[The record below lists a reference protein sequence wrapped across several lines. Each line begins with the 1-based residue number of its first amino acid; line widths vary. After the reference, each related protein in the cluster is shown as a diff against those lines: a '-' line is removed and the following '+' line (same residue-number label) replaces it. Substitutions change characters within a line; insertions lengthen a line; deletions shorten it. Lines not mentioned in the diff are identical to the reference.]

1 MATRKTTAKAPT
13 TTSKAPKK
21 APAEPVKA
29 QEQVQEQTTAP
40 MPTIRAKIDRLADF
54 ENSKVKAFASAN
66 IGPFAVHGLRVV
78 DGEKGMFVAMP
89 STSYQKD
96 GKTEYQETF
105 HPVSGEARK
114 ALNDAVLQ
122 AYEQKLAEEQT
133 EEQTEDE
140 TLEMDEAEDQPLT
153 QTM

>member
-21 APAEPVKA
+21 APVEPVKA
-29 QEQVQEQTTAP
+29 QEQVQEQTAP

-66 IGPFAVHGLRVV
+66 IGPFAVHGLRVI

-114 ALNDAVLQ
+114 ALNDAVIE
-122 AYEQKLAEEQT
+122 AYEQTLAEEQT
-133 EEQTEDE
+133 EEAT
-140 TLEMDEAEDQPLT
+140 MGIDEAESQPIT

>member
-1 MATRKTTAKAPT
+1 MATRKTTAKAPS

-21 APAEPVKA
+21 APVEPVKA
-29 QEQVQEQTTAP
+29 QEQVQAP
-40 MPTIRAKIDRLADF
+40 NTNIPTIQARIDHVTGY
-54 ENSKVKAFASAN
+54 EKVKAFASAN
-66 IGPFAVHGLRVV
+66 IGGAFAIHGLRVV
-78 DGEKGMFVAMP
+78 DGEKGLFVAMP
-89 STSYQKD
+89 STSFQRD

-114 ALNDAVLQ
+114 ALNDAVIE

-133 EEQTEDE
+133 EDEALNEEQTED
-140 TLEMDEAEDQPLT
+140 QSFT

>member
-21 APAEPVKA
+21 APVEPVKA
-29 QEQVQEQTTAP
+29 QEQVQDQGEA
-40 MPTIRAKIDRLADF
+40 MPTIRARIDRLADF

-133 EEQTEDE
+133 EDESMKMDE
-140 TLEMDEAEDQPLT
+140 TEEQPLT

>member
-21 APAEPVKA
+21 APVEPVKA
-29 QEQVQEQTTAP
+29 QEQVQEQTSKL
-40 MPTIRAKIDRLADF
+40 PTIQARIDHITGY
-54 ENSKVKAFASAN
+54 EKVKAFASAN
-66 IGPFAVHGLRVV
+66 IGGAFAIHGMRVV
-78 DGEKGMFVAMP
+78 DGEKGLFVAMT
-89 STSYQKD
+89 STSFQRD

-122 AYEQKLAEEQT
+122 AYEQKLSEEQSENET
-133 EEQTEDE
+133 LDVEETED
-140 TLEMDEAEDQPLT
+140 QSFT

>member
-1 MATRKTTAKAPT
+1 MATKKTTAKAPSK
-13 TTSKAPKK
+13 TSKAPAKAPVK

-29 QEQVQEQTTAP
+29 QEQAQEQTTP
-40 MPTIRAKIDRLADF
+40 MPQIEARIDRLVDF

-89 STSYQKD
+89 STSFQKD

-105 HPVSGEARK
+105 HPCTGEARK
-114 ALNDAVLQ
+114 ELNDAVLQ

-133 EEQTEDE
+133 EDASLGME
-140 TLEMDEAEDQPLT
+140 EAEEQPIT

>member
-13 TTSKAPKK
+13 TAPKTPKK

-29 QEQVQEQTTAP
+29 QEQVREQTSNL
-40 MPTIRAKIDRLADF
+40 PTIQAKIDHITGY
-54 ENSKVKAFASAN
+54 EKVKAFASAN
-66 IGPFAVHGLRVV
+66 IGGAFAIHGMRVV
-78 DGEKGMFVAMP
+78 DGEKGLFVAMP
-89 STSYQKD
+89 STSFQRD

-122 AYEQKLAEEQT
+122 AYEQKLSEEQSENET
-133 EEQTEDE
+133 LDVEETED
-140 TLEMDEAEDQPLT
+140 QSFT

>member
-29 QEQVQEQTTAP
+29 QDQVQEQTEA
-40 MPTIRAKIDRLADF
+40 MPTIRARIDRLADF
-54 ENSKVKAFASAN
+54 EGSKVKAFASAN
-66 IGPFAVHGLRVV
+66 IGGAFAIHGLRVV
-78 DGEKGMFVAMP
+78 DGEKGLFVAMP

-105 HPVSGEARK
+105 HPVSGDARK
-114 ALNDAVLQ
+114 ALNDAVLE
-122 AYEQKLAEEQT
+122 AYEQKLT
-133 EEQTEDE
+133 EEQTEDASMS
-140 TLEMDEAEDQPLT
+140 MDEAEEQPIT

>member
-29 QEQVQEQTTAP
+29 QDQVQEQTEA

-54 ENSKVKAFASAN
+54 EGSKVKAFASAN
-66 IGPFAVHGLRVV
+66 IGGAFAIHGLRVV
-78 DGEKGMFVAMP
+78 DGEKGLFVAMP

-105 HPVSGEARK
+105 HPVTGDARK
-114 ALNDAVLQ
+114 ALNDAVLE
-122 AYEQKLAEEQT
+122 AYEQKLT
-133 EEQTEDE
+133 EEQTEDASMS
-140 TLEMDEAEDQPLT
+140 MDEAEAQPIT

>member
-13 TTSKAPKK
+13 TAPKAPKK

-29 QEQVQEQTTAP
+29 QEQVREQTSNL
-40 MPTIRAKIDRLADF
+40 PTIQARIDHITGY
-54 ENSKVKAFASAN
+54 EKVKAFASAN
-66 IGPFAVHGLRVV
+66 IGGAFAIHGMRVV
-78 DGEKGMFVAMP
+78 DGEKGLFVAMP
-89 STSYQKD
+89 STSFQRD

-122 AYEQKLAEEQT
+122 AYEQKLSEEQSENET
-133 EEQTEDE
+133 LDVEETED
-140 TLEMDEAEDQPLT
+140 QSFT

>member
-21 APAEPVKA
+21 APVEPVKA
-29 QEQVQEQTTAP
+29 QEQTSNI
-40 MPTIRAKIDRLADF
+40 PTIQARIDHVTGY
-54 ENSKVKAFASAN
+54 EKVKAFASAN
-66 IGPFAVHGLRVV
+66 IGGAFAIHGLRVV
-78 DGEKGMFVAMP
+78 DGEKGLFVAMP
-89 STSYQKD
+89 STSFQRD

-114 ALNDAVLQ
+114 ALNDAVLE
-122 AYEQKLAEEQT
+122 AYEQKLS

-140 TLEMDEAEDQPLT
+140 ALDEEQTEDQGFT

>member
-13 TTSKAPKK
+13 TTPKAPKK
-21 APAEPVKA
+21 APVEPVKA
-29 QEQVQEQTTAP
+29 QEQVQDQGEA
-40 MPTIRAKIDRLADF
+40 MPTIRARIDRLADF

-96 GKTEYQETF
+96 GKTE
-105 HPVSGEARK
+105 
-114 ALNDAVLQ
+114 
-122 AYEQKLAEEQT
+122 
-133 EEQTEDE
+133 
-140 TLEMDEAEDQPLT
+140 
-153 QTM
+153 

>member
-21 APAEPVKA
+21 APVEPVKA
-29 QEQVQEQTTAP
+29 QEQVQEPTTNI
-40 MPTIRAKIDRLADF
+40 PTIQARIDHITGY
-54 ENSKVKAFASAN
+54 EKVKAFASAN
-66 IGPFAVHGLRVV
+66 IGGAFAIHGLRVV
-78 DGEKGMFVAMP
+78 DGEKGLFVAMP
-89 STSYQKD
+89 STSFQRD

-114 ALNDAVLQ
+114 ALNDAVIE

-133 EEQTEDE
+133 EDASLGIE
-140 TLEMDEAEDQPLT
+140 EAEEQPIT

>member
-21 APAEPVKA
+21 ASAEPVKK
-29 QEQVQEQTTAP
+29 QEKVQEQTEQ

-114 ALNDAVLQ
+114 ALSDAVLQ
-122 AYEQKLAEEQT
+122 AYEQKLT
-133 EEQTEDE
+133 EEQTEDAGMNME
-140 TLEMDEAEDQPLT
+140 EAEELPFT

>member
-13 TTSKAPKK
+13 TASKTPKK
-21 APAEPVKA
+21 APAEPAKA
-29 QEQVQEQTTAP
+29 QEQVQEQTSKL
-40 MPTIRAKIDRLADF
+40 PTIQARIDHITGY
-54 ENSKVKAFASAN
+54 EKVKAFASAN
-66 IGPFAVHGLRVV
+66 IGGAFAIHGMRVV
-78 DGEKGMFVAMP
+78 DGEKGLFVAMP
-89 STSYQKD
+89 STSFQRD

-122 AYEQKLAEEQT
+122 AYEQKLSEEQSENET
-133 EEQTEDE
+133 LDVEETED
-140 TLEMDEAEDQPLT
+140 QSFT

>member
-21 APAEPVKA
+21 APVEPVKA
-29 QEQVQEQTTAP
+29 QEQVQEQTAP

-66 IGPFAVHGLRVV
+66 IGPFAVHGLRVI

-114 ALNDAVLQ
+114 ALNDAVLE
-122 AYEQKLAEEQT
+122 AYEQKLS
-133 EEQTEDE
+133 EEQTEDASIN
-140 TLEMDEAEDQPLT
+140 MDEAENQPIS

>member
-13 TTSKAPKK
+13 TTPKAPKK

-29 QEQVQEQTTAP
+29 QEQVQEQTTP

-54 ENSKVKAFASAN
+54 EGSKVKAFASAN

-78 DGEKGMFVAMP
+78 DGEKGLFVAMP

-105 HPVSGEARK
+105 HPVSGDARK
-114 ALNDAVLQ
+114 ALNDAVLE
-122 AYEQKLAEEQT
+122 AYEQKLT
-133 EEQTEDE
+133 EEQTEDASMS
-140 TLEMDEAEDQPLT
+140 MDEAEAQPIT

>member
-21 APAEPVKA
+21 APVEPVKA
-29 QEQVQEQTTAP
+29 QEQVQESTTNI
-40 MPTIRAKIDRLADF
+40 PTIQARIDHITGY
-54 ENSKVKAFASAN
+54 EKVKAFASAN
-66 IGPFAVHGLRVV
+66 IGGAFAIHGLRVV
-78 DGEKGMFVAMP
+78 DGEKGLFVAMP
-89 STSYQKD
+89 STSFQRD

-114 ALNDAVLQ
+114 ALNDAVLE

-133 EEQTEDE
+133 EDASLGME
-140 TLEMDEAEDQPLT
+140 EAEEQPIT

>member
-29 QEQVQEQTTAP
+29 QDQVQEQTEA
-40 MPTIRAKIDRLADF
+40 MPTIRARIDRLADF
-54 ENSKVKAFASAN
+54 EGSKVKAFASAN
-66 IGPFAVHGLRVV
+66 IGGAFAIHGLRVV
-78 DGEKGMFVAMP
+78 DGDKGLFVAMP

-105 HPVSGEARK
+105 HPVSGDARK
-114 ALNDAVLQ
+114 ALNDAVLE
-122 AYEQKLAEEQT
+122 AYEQKLT
-133 EEQTEDE
+133 EEQTEDASMS
-140 TLEMDEAEDQPLT
+140 MDEAEAQPIT

>member
-21 APAEPVKA
+21 APVEPVKA
-29 QEQVQEQTTAP
+29 QEQVQEPTTNI
-40 MPTIRAKIDRLADF
+40 PTIQARIDHITGY
-54 ENSKVKAFASAN
+54 EKVKAFASAN
-66 IGPFAVHGLRVV
+66 IGGAFAIHGLRVV
-78 DGEKGMFVAMP
+78 DGEKGLFVAMP
-89 STSYQKD
+89 STSFQRD

-114 ALNDAVLQ
+114 ALNDAVLE
-122 AYEQKLAEEQT
+122 AYEQKLAEVQT
-133 EEQTEDE
+133 EEATMG
-140 TLEMDEAEDQPLT
+140 MDEAESQPIT

>member
-21 APAEPVKA
+21 APVEPVKA
-29 QEQVQEQTTAP
+29 QEQVQEQTSNI
-40 MPTIRAKIDRLADF
+40 PTIQARIDHITGYD
-54 ENSKVKAFASAN
+54 KVKAFASAN
-66 IGPFAVHGLRVV
+66 IGGAFAIHGLRVV
-78 DGEKGMFVAMP
+78 DGEKGLFVAMP
-89 STSYQKD
+89 STSFQRD

-105 HPVSGEARK
+105 HPVSGESRK
-114 ALNDAVLQ
+114 ALNDAVLE
-122 AYEQKLAEEQT
+122 AYEQKLS

-140 TLEMDEAEDQPLT
+140 VLDEEQTEDQNFT

>member
-21 APAEPVKA
+21 APVEPVKA
-29 QEQVQEQTTAP
+29 QEQVQEPTTNI
-40 MPTIRAKIDRLADF
+40 PTIQARIDHITGY
-54 ENSKVKAFASAN
+54 EKVKAFASAN
-66 IGPFAVHGLRVV
+66 IGGAFAIHGLRVV
-78 DGEKGMFVAMP
+78 DGEKGLFVAMP
-89 STSYQKD
+89 STSFQRD

-114 ALNDAVLQ
+114 ALNDAVLE

-133 EEQTEDE
+133 EDEALDEEQ
-140 TLEMDEAEDQPLT
+140 AEDQSFT
-153 QTM
+153 QMM

>member
-21 APAEPVKA
+21 APVEPVKA
-29 QEQVQEQTTAP
+29 QEQVQEQTAP

-66 IGPFAVHGLRVV
+66 IGGAFAIHGLRIVN
-78 DGEKGMFVAMP
+78 GEKGMFVAMP

-114 ALNDAVLQ
+114 ALNDAVIE

-133 EEQTEDE
+133 EDNALDEEQTED
-140 TLEMDEAEDQPLT
+140 QSFT

>member
-21 APAEPVKA
+21 APVEPVKA
-29 QEQVQEQTTAP
+29 QEQVQEPTTNI
-40 MPTIRAKIDRLADF
+40 PTIQARIDHITGY
-54 ENSKVKAFASAN
+54 EKVKAFASAN
-66 IGPFAVHGLRVV
+66 IGGAFAIHGLRVV
-78 DGEKGMFVAMP
+78 DGENGLFVAMP
-89 STSYQKD
+89 STSFQRD

-114 ALNDAVLQ
+114 ALNDAVLE
-122 AYEQKLAEEQT
+122 AYEQKLS

-140 TLEMDEAEDQPLT
+140 ALDEEQTEDQSFT

>member
-21 APAEPVKA
+21 APVEPVKA
-29 QEQVQEQTTAP
+29 QDQAQEQTEG
-40 MPTIRAKIDRLADF
+40 MPTIRARIDRLADF
-54 ENSKVKAFASAN
+54 EGSKVKAFASAN

-78 DGEKGMFVAMP
+78 DGEKGLFVAMP

-105 HPVSGEARK
+105 HPVTGEARK

-122 AYEQKLAEEQT
+122 AYEQKLT
-133 EEQTEDE
+133 EEQTEDASMK
-140 TLEMDEAEDQPLT
+140 MDEAEDQPLT

>member
-21 APAEPVKA
+21 APVEPVKA
-29 QEQVQEQTTAP
+29 QEQVQAP
-40 MPTIRAKIDRLADF
+40 NTNIPTIQARIDHITGY
-54 ENSKVKAFASAN
+54 EKVKAFASAN
-66 IGPFAVHGLRVV
+66 IGGAFAIHGLRVV
-78 DGEKGMFVAMP
+78 DGEKGLFVAMP
-89 STSYQKD
+89 STSFQRD

-114 ALNDAVLQ
+114 ALNDAVLE

-133 EEQTEDE
+133 EDEALDEEQTED
-140 TLEMDEAEDQPLT
+140 QSFT

>member
-29 QEQVQEQTTAP
+29 QDQVQEQTEA
-40 MPTIRAKIDRLADF
+40 MPTIRARIDRLADF
-54 ENSKVKAFASAN
+54 EGSKVKAFASAN
-66 IGPFAVHGLRVV
+66 IGGAFAIHGLRVV
-78 DGEKGMFVAMP
+78 DGEKGLFVAMP
-89 STSYQKD
+89 STSFQKD
-96 GKTEYQETF
+96 GKTEYQDTF
-105 HPVSGEARK
+105 HPITNEARK
-114 ALNDAVLQ
+114 ELNDAVLQ

-133 EEQTEDE
+133 EDESLDMEETED
-140 TLEMDEAEDQPLT
+140 QSFT

>member
-21 APAEPVKA
+21 APVEPVKV
-29 QEQVQEQTTAP
+29 QEQVQEQTAP
-40 MPTIRAKIDRLADF
+40 IPTIRAKIDRLADF

-89 STSYQKD
+89 STSFQKD

-105 HPVSGEARK
+105 HPCTGEARK
-114 ALNDAVLQ
+114 ELNDAVLQ

-133 EEQTEDE
+133 EDASLGME
-140 TLEMDEAEDQPLT
+140 EAEEQPIT

>member
-21 APAEPVKA
+21 ASAEPVKE
-29 QEQVQEQTTAP
+29 QEKVQEQTEQ

-114 ALNDAVLQ
+114 ALSDAVLQ
-122 AYEQKLAEEQT
+122 AYEQKLT
-133 EEQTEDE
+133 EEQTEDAGMNME
-140 TLEMDEAEDQPLT
+140 EAEELPFT

>member
-21 APAEPVKA
+21 APVEPVKA
-29 QEQVQEQTTAP
+29 QEQVQEPTTNI
-40 MPTIRAKIDRLADF
+40 PTIQARIDHVTGY
-54 ENSKVKAFASAN
+54 EKVKAFASAN
-66 IGPFAVHGLRVV
+66 IGGVFAIHGLRVV
-78 DGEKGMFVAMP
+78 DGEKGLFVAMP
-89 STSYQKD
+89 STSFQRD

-114 ALNDAVLQ
+114 ALNDAVLE

-133 EEQTEDE
+133 EDEALDEEQTED
-140 TLEMDEAEDQPLT
+140 QSFT

>member
-21 APAEPVKA
+21 APVEPVKA
-29 QEQVQEQTTAP
+29 QDQVQEQTEA
-40 MPTIRAKIDRLADF
+40 MPTIRARIDRLADF
-54 ENSKVKAFASAN
+54 EGSKVKAFASAN
-66 IGPFAVHGLRVV
+66 IGGAFAIHGLRVV
-78 DGEKGMFVAMP
+78 DGDKGLFVAMP

-105 HPVSGEARK
+105 HPVSGDARK
-114 ALNDAVLQ
+114 ALNDAVLE
-122 AYEQKLAEEQT
+122 AYEQKLT
-133 EEQTEDE
+133 EEQTEDASMS
-140 TLEMDEAEDQPLT
+140 MDEAEAQPIT

>member
-21 APAEPVKA
+21 APVEPVKA
-29 QEQVQEQTTAP
+29 QDQVQEQTEA
-40 MPTIRAKIDRLADF
+40 MPTIRARIDRLADF
-54 ENSKVKAFASAN
+54 EGSKVKAFASAN
-66 IGPFAVHGLRVV
+66 IGGAFAIHGLRVV
-78 DGEKGMFVAMP
+78 DGEKGLFVAMP

-133 EEQTEDE
+133 EDESMKMDE
-140 TLEMDEAEDQPLT
+140 TEEQPLT

>member
-21 APAEPVKA
+21 APVEPVKA
-29 QEQVQEQTTAP
+29 QDQVQEQNEA
-40 MPTIRAKIDRLADF
+40 MPTIRARIDRLADF
-54 ENSKVKAFASAN
+54 EGSKVKAFASAN
-66 IGPFAVHGLRVV
+66 IGGAFAIHGLRVV
-78 DGEKGMFVAMP
+78 DGEKGLFVAMP

-105 HPVSGEARK
+105 HPVSGDARK
-114 ALNDAVLQ
+114 ALNDAVLE
-122 AYEQKLAEEQT
+122 AYEQKLT
-133 EEQTEDE
+133 EEQTEDASMS
-140 TLEMDEAEDQPLT
+140 MDEAEAQPIT

>member
-21 APAEPVKA
+21 APVEPVKA
-29 QEQVQEQTTAP
+29 QDQVQEQTEA
-40 MPTIRAKIDRLADF
+40 MPTIRARIDRLADF
-54 ENSKVKAFASAN
+54 EGSKVKAFASAN
-66 IGPFAVHGLRVV
+66 IGGAFAIHGLRVV
-78 DGEKGMFVAMP
+78 DGEKGLFVAMP

-105 HPVSGEARK
+105 HPVSGDARK
-114 ALNDAVLQ
+114 ALNDAVLE
-122 AYEQKLAEEQT
+122 AYEQKLT
-133 EEQTEDE
+133 EEQTEDASMG
-140 TLEMDEAEDQPLT
+140 LDEAEEQPIT

>member
-21 APAEPVKA
+21 APVEPVKA
-29 QEQVQEQTTAP
+29 QEQVQAP
-40 MPTIRAKIDRLADF
+40 NTNIPTIQARIDHVTGY
-54 ENSKVKAFASAN
+54 EKVKAFASAN
-66 IGPFAVHGLRVV
+66 IGGAFAIHGLRVV
-78 DGEKGMFVAMP
+78 DGEKGLFVAMP
-89 STSYQKD
+89 STSFQRD

-114 ALNDAVLQ
+114 ALNDAVLE

-133 EEQTEDE
+133 EDEALDEEQTEDQSF
-140 TLEMDEAEDQPLT
+140 A

>member
-21 APAEPVKA
+21 APVEPVKA
-29 QEQVQEQTTAP
+29 QEQVQEQTTP
-40 MPTIRAKIDRLADF
+40 IPTIRAKIDRLSDY
-54 ENSKVKAFASAN
+54 EGSKVKAFASAN
-66 IGPFAVHGLRVV
+66 IGGAFAIHGLRVV

-114 ALNDAVLQ
+114 ALNDAVLE

-133 EEQTEDE
+133 EDEALDEEQTED
-140 TLEMDEAEDQPLT
+140 QSFT

>member
-1 MATRKTTAKAPT
+1 
-13 TTSKAPKK
+13 
-21 APAEPVKA
+21 
-29 QEQVQEQTTAP
+29 

-66 IGPFAVHGLRVV
+66 IGPFAVHGLRVI

-114 ALNDAVLQ
+114 ALNDAVIE

-133 EEQTEDE
+133 EDEALDEEQTED
-140 TLEMDEAEDQPLT
+140 QSFT

>member
-21 APAEPVKA
+21 APAEPIKA
-29 QEQVQEQTTAP
+29 QGQVQEQTEA
-40 MPTIRAKIDRLADF
+40 MPTIRARIDRLADF
-54 ENSKVKAFASAN
+54 EGSKVKAFASAN
-66 IGPFAVHGLRVV
+66 IGGAFAIHGLRVV
-78 DGEKGMFVAMP
+78 DGEKGLFVAMP

-114 ALNDAVLQ
+114 ALNDAVLE
-122 AYEQKLAEEQT
+122 AYEQKLT
-133 EEQTEDE
+133 EEQTEDSSMS
-140 TLEMDEAEDQPLT
+140 MDEADNQPIT